1 MHRLLKKS
9 AIWGCPC
16 WVQELSAIWDH
27 YLQTSPELQIQQMTA
42 QQNRICASALCAFI
56 VKWDL
61 LFLDQFVCNV
71 LLFRNGSTSETRV
84 LKWVGHEMTKRLYDA
99 VVMQEILC
107 QLFFPLH
114 HALQCSFGASGWCK
128 PKWKDL
134 FYLIR
139 CSSGMGR
146 RSLEEMFS
154 TTGESRLAEPLLSL
168 SLLSYPDSVLWIF
181 QLSLRTLR
189 VAEPFALSLSVWPP
203 RLSESRELRLPPISC
218 FCSSS

>member
-42 QQNRICASALCAFI
+42 QQNRICASALRAFI

-61 LFLDQFVCNV
+61 LFLDLFVCNV
-71 LLFRNGSTSETRV
+71 LLFINGSTSETRV

-114 HALQCSFGASGWCK
+114 HALQCRVLVRLGDINLSGRICFTSSDAAQVWAGGPWKKCSLQRASR
-128 PKWKDL
+128 D
-134 FYLIR
+134 
-139 CSSGMGR
+139 
-146 RSLEEMFS
+146 
-154 TTGESRLAEPLLSL
+154 
-168 SLLSYPDSVLWIF
+168 
-181 QLSLRTLR
+181 
-189 VAEPFALSLSVWPP
+189 
-203 RLSESRELRLPPISC
+203 
-218 FCSSS
+218 